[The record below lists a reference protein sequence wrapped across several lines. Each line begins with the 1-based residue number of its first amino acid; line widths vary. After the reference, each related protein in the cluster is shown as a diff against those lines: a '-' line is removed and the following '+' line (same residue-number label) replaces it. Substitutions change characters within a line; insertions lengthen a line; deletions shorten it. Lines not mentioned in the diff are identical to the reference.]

1 MVSLA
6 MATVLAFRW
15 MLFKDESGLYLLFGD
30 LCLSPPS
37 CSVPEFFPEITR
49 ETGPEPRTKS
59 HHTLSAGRE
68 DRLKKCRDPAEP
80 LRGTGL
86 ADL

>member
-6 MATVLAFRW
+6 IATVIF
-15 MLFKDESGLYLLFGD
+15 ESGLTCFSVTSA
-30 LCLSPPS
+30 CPPPS
-37 CSVPEFFPEITR
+37 RSVPGFFPEIPR
-49 ETGPEPRTKS
+49 ETGVEPGTKS

-68 DRLKKCRDPAEP
+68 DRLKKCRNGAEP

-86 ADL
+86 AYL